1 MTCGTMARD
10 DLLGQ
15 ALEIKEQPSRA
26 LATEAKGRILVA
38 YGESV
43 VWLLEAEECQTWFV
57 SLLLSP
63 DWDITDSNR
72 RSCQT
77 FRHFGPRFPN
87 SGTKTR

>member
-1 MTCGTMARD
+1 MTRD

-15 ALEIKEQPSRA
+15 TLEIKEQPSRA

-57 SLLLSP
+57 SIFLSP
-63 DWDITDSNR
+63 TGILLTAKDVLVKLPSILA
-72 RSCQT
+72 Q
-77 FRHFGPRFPN
+77 GPRILA
-87 SGTKTR
+87 